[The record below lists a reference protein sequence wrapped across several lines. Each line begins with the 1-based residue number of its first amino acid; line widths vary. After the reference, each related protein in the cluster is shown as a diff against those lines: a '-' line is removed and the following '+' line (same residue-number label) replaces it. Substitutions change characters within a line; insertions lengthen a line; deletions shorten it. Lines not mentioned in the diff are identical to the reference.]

1 MLQAFQADGPEGWET
16 EQELCEPE
24 GRRQNMVRHP
34 TGSPASAPTLK
45 ASVAAPAQKGWES
58 DTTSFAT
65 KVTGLHPEL
74 CREIIN
80 YVPSLEDQAATVDI
94 HNKHVPIAELEE

>member
-1 MLQAFQADGPEGWET
+1 
-16 EQELCEPE
+16 
-24 GRRQNMVRHP
+24 MVSHP
-34 TGSPASAPTLK
+34 TGSPASAPIPK

-65 KVTGLHPEL
+65 KVMGLPSEL

-80 YVPSLEDQAATVDI
+80 YVPSLEGQAATVHI
-94 HNKHVPIAELEE
+94 HNKHVLIAELEE